1 MAEVQPAQAPGT
13 DGAGRGLGW
22 RLAAYFASV
31 FGLVGVTLPFWPVY
45 LSSRGLDAAQ
55 IGLLLST
62 ALWLKV
68 LVNPLVAQ
76 WADRRGLRR
85 RPMMAL
91 CLIALAG
98 YGSVALAG
106 GFPAILAAGV
116 VGMVAMAAVLPLG
129 ENLVLTMVYRHGLD
143 YGRLRLWGSV
153 SFILVSLVVGPL
165 LGGRGAM
172 VILAAMLALVAAAF
186 FACRAL
192 PPRVRATMDDGQPS
206 AADAAP
212 AGAPLPG
219 LLGNR
224 LFLLFLVTASLGQAS
239 HAVLY
244 GFGSLTWR
252 GAGISDG
259 MIGWLWSEGVIAE
272 IVLFWLGARLLER
285 IGVAG
290 LLALGAAAGV
300 VRWTAYGIGVGLPAL
315 LVLQVLHAFTFGATH
330 LGAMHFLARAVPAPW
345 SATAQ
350 SLYTAV
356 SGGIVMGLAT
366 MAGAALYQRVAA
378 EAFLAMTAMC
388 AVGLA
393 LALVLA
399 RRWDGGVLTG
409 GPTAEERGR

>member
-172 VILAAMLALVAAAF
+172 VILAAMLALVTI
-186 FACRAL
+186 AL
-192 PPRVRATMDDGQPS
+192 VRK
-206 AADAAP
+206 
-212 AGAPLPG
+212 
-219 LLGNR
+219 R
-224 LFLLFLVTASLGQAS
+224 FLK
-239 HAVLY
+239 
-244 GFGSLTWR
+244 
-252 GAGISDG
+252 
-259 MIGWLWSEGVIAE
+259 
-272 IVLFWLGARLLER
+272 
-285 IGVAG
+285 AG
-290 LLALGAAAGV
+290 L
-300 VRWTAYGIGVGLPAL
+300 T
-315 LVLQVLHAFTFGATH
+315 
-330 LGAMHFLARAVPAPW
+330 
-345 SATAQ
+345 Q
-350 SLYTAV
+350 SLV
-356 SGGIVMGLAT
+356 QVT
-366 MAGAALYQRVAA
+366 MAGAIVAGVGIALGHA
-378 EAFLAMTAMC
+378 
-388 AVGLA
+388 
-393 LALVLA
+393 
-399 RRWDGGVLTG
+399 
-409 GPTAEERGR
+409 